1 MARKS
6 LGPSEVP
13 AWLVTFADLMSILV
27 CFFVLIISFSI
38 PDDETLQVVAGS
50 MKDAFGLTQVR
61 SPAGVFEREGNP
73 ERDFLRRTSADPNQQ
88 DSQFATE
95 EQDRTSPQQGAEI
108 QSNRVAPNTV
118 EDDQRFALAAASIRQ
133 AWAENP
139 DLAQAAPNLIVRQT
153 EEGLDIVIADQQGR
167 PMFPEGSKF
176 PYEATR
182 KAIAAIAPILARLP
196 NAIRISG
203 HVATGG
209 AYASDRYGPWE
220 LSSDRANAV
229 RQMLG
234 EFGLPL
240 SRISAV
246 AGRADTD
253 PFFPNDPYLA
263 ANQRVS
269 ILVMFDKPPVP
280 AGLSP

>member
-13 AWLVTFADLMSILV
+13 TWLVTFADLMSILV

-50 MKDAFGLTQVR
+50 MRDAFGLTQVR

-73 ERDFLRRTSADPNQQ
+73 ERDFLRRMSPDPVQQ
-88 DSQFATE
+88 DSQFAIE
-95 EQDRTSPQQGAEI
+95 EQDRTNPQQGAEI
-108 QSNRVAPNTV
+108 QSNRVQPNELA
-118 EDDQRFALAAASIRQ
+118 EDRTFALAAASIRQ
-133 AWAENP
+133 AWAESP
-139 DLAQAAPNLIVRQT
+139 DLAQVAPNLIVRET
-153 EEGLDIVIADQQGR
+153 EQGLDIVIADQQGR
-167 PMFPEGSKF
+167 PMFPEGSKY

-182 KAIAAIAPILARLP
+182 KAIAAIAPILAGLP

-203 HVATGG
+203 HVAAGG

-240 SRISAV
+240 SRVESV
-246 AGRADTD
+246 AGRAETD

-269 ILVMFDKPPVP
+269 VLVLTGKPPVP
-280 AGLSP
+280 AGLAP

>member
-73 ERDFLRRTSADPNQQ
+73 ERDFLRRTSPDPVQE
-88 DSQFATE
+88 DSQFASE
-95 EQDRTSPQQGAEI
+95 AQDRTNPQQGAEI
-108 QSNRVAPNTV
+108 QSNAVAPN
-118 EDDQRFALAAASIRQ
+118 EIKDDRSFALAAASIRQ
-133 AWAENP
+133 AWAESP
-139 DLAQAAPNLIVRQT
+139 DLAQASPNLIMRQT

-167 PMFPEGSKF
+167 PMFPEGSKY

-229 RQMLG
+229 RQILG

-240 SRISAV
+240 ARIESV

-269 ILVMFDKPPVP
+269 ILV
-280 AGLSP
+280 LR